1 MNVLIVMPLGEQRGG
16 GEMMLLDLLEH
27 GRGLG
32 ITWFAI
38 FLESGSMVT
47 QVQNLGIETR
57 VIEAGQLRQLGK
69 WWSTVQEI
77 CQVVK
82 ARSIDAIVGWM
93 WKGHLYTGIAA
104 QLCKIPEVWYQLE
117 NPQELTVLKRLANRL
132 PTKAVI
138 TLSKSGQIAQSK
150 LTPQYPVE
158 LVYPGADLDRFKAE
172 NLASVPETRQKLGL
186 PTDVPII
193 GIIGRL
199 QRWKGMH
206 VLVEAMPKI
215 LEKYPNTQCLIVGGQ
230 HHFEAEYQDYVKQRI
245 NDLNVSDNIQ
255 MIGLQKNVPE
265 WMQAMDVIVHASD
278 HEPFGIV
285 VVEAMSMGKPIVASA
300 SGGPTEIITPG
311 VNGLLAPYGDTEQ
324 LASSVMTYLDDRDYA
339 EQLGREAKIRAN
351 EFSTPTYAKNF
362 ITVLSHVVE
371 SES

>member
-32 ITWFAI
+32 INWFAI

-69 WWSTVQEI
+69 WWSTVQGI

-82 ARSIDAIVGWM
+82 DRSIDAIVGWM

-104 QLCKIPEVWYQLE
+104 QLSKIPEVWYQLE
-117 NPQELTVLKRLANRL
+117 NPQELTVLKRLANHI

-150 LTPQYPVE
+150 LTPQYPVK
-158 LVYPGADLDRFKAE
+158 LVYPGADLDRFKPE
-172 NLASVPETRQKLGL
+172 NLDSVEKTREKLGL

-206 VLVEAMPKI
+206 VLIEAMPKI
-215 LEKYPNTQCLIVGGQ
+215 LQKHPNVQCLIVGGQ
-230 HHFEAEYQDYVKQRI
+230 HHFEPEYQDYVKQRI
-245 NDLNVSDNIQ
+245 NDLNVSDNIN
-255 MIGLQKNVPE
+255 MMGLQKNIPE

-285 VVEAMSMGKPIVASA
+285 VIEAMSMGKPLVASA

-311 VNGLLAPYGDTEQ
+311 IDGLLAPYGDADQ
-324 LASSVMTYLDDRDYA
+324 LASSVIQYLDDRGYSK
-339 EQLGREAKIRAN
+339 KIGVAASRRAN
-351 EFSTPTYAKNF
+351 DFSTPIYAKNF
-362 ITVLSHVVE
+362 IEVLSNVVHVI
-371 SES
+371 